1 MDEATRGQSRC
12 CQTLLAIIRK
22 LRERI
27 EQLEASNAELR
38 ERVFGE

>member
-1 MDEATRGQSRC
+1 MDEATRELQEISGN
-12 CQTLLAIIRK
+12 TWAAIRK